1 MSAEEHRRTHIWHA
15 IVRNALSPHDPRARA
30 TWLNCFSKMIPT
42 YVDTPVVRFPDRHG
56 ESFSG
61 VIGCSSL
68 EFLCKYKIQPGRA
81 DFTLLR
87 GDSSEWQ
94 YGIESSV
101 FVPTGRE
108 VRVDRAS
115 LCQDDVDKVL
125 CAMIEHP
132 RAHLHVYN
140 DEPRREVRIGTGL
153 SDSFLFLFQLRFQL
167 CLADVKRRH
176 EMDRLRG
183 LFTLDWLKRA
193 RDISPQR
200 LFGLERIV

>member
-15 IVRNALSPHDPRARA
+15 IVRNAFAPSDAGTRA
-30 TWLNCFSKMIPT
+30 TWLNCFCQTIPM
-42 YVDTPVVRFPDRHG
+42 YLDTPVLKFPGRYG

-61 VIGCSSL
+61 EIGCSSL
-68 EFLCKYKIQPGRA
+68 EFLCKYKIQPERA
-81 DFTLLR
+81 DFTMLR

-94 YGIESSV
+94 YGIESPV
-101 FVPTGRE
+101 FVPNGRD

-125 CAMIEHP
+125 CAMITHP

-153 SDSFLFLFQLRFQL
+153 SESFLFLFQLRFQL
-167 CLADVKRRH
+167 CIDPTRRQA
-176 EMDRLRG
+176 ELSRLTRI
-183 LFTLDWLKRA
+183 FTLNWLKRE
-193 RDISPQR
+193 RVISPQR
-200 LFGLERIV
+200 LFGL